1 MSNKS
6 SQTPSPPTAQPP
18 VAVRAFTDARGCQ
31 WVEVEYKSKSALLEY
46 RAFASDRGAI
56 WSTLASRG
64 PTIVSKAV
72 KASVIQQVEDLE
84 AFPHRLIFDRP
95 GWHQG
100 QFVNAS
106 GKVFAPACA
115 EKGAVAFTP
124 NTVKC
129 GRKGNAASWTRE
141 VAQHLVGHPIPSFF
155 LMLCFAAPMLDLAGR
170 QENIGA
176 ELAGEG
182 GKGKSTTQRLMAST
196 VGPAMEKDRGYITSF
211 FMTPAALEQSMR
223 WHSDMPFIIDEANL
237 FGSGDGGRANNQ
249 KMQDFSFQM
258 SGGFTK
264 GRFDSAQQEGFRFI
278 YVTSANE
285 PFCELLSRAHR
296 DVANAATDRLMTI
309 TIPEGDAGV
318 FGSLPSGYD
327 SYRQFTLMLEEAMSR
342 QYGTAMPKFLKA
354 LVSQRDK
361 DDAKLK
367 ARIRQHIDTFK
378 REVGVNENN
387 GSDVRVAEAF
397 GLAYA
402 AGEFARHF
410 RILPADFDCLGAAVH
425 CYVNFR
431 STVPVRQPLPER
443 LLAIA
448 SRPETMR
455 IDRRALPELT
465 DEQVEAAGAFIRMV
479 KGETLLL
486 MTPTFGN
493 RMLPDWNSLKRTADF
508 ADLNKANER
517 GRGRGYHCRI
527 RSNGSASW
535 FYAFLMPATASPGG

>member
-1 MSNKS
+1 MTKKS
-6 SQTPSPPTAQPP
+6 STPSSPPPGQPT
-18 VAVRAFTDARGCQ
+18 VTVRGFADSRRNQ
-31 WVEVEYKSKSALLEY
+31 WVEIGFKGKSALLEY

-64 PTIVSKAV
+64 LTIVSKAV
-72 KASVIQQVEDLE
+72 KASVIQQVEGLE

-106 GKVFAPACA
+106 GKVFAPARA

-124 NTVKC
+124 NALKC
-129 GRKGNAASWTRE
+129 GRKGNAASWKKE

-155 LMLCFAAPMLDLAGR
+155 LMLCFAAPMLDLVGR

-196 VGPAMEKDRGYITSF
+196 VGPAMEKDSGYITSF

-237 FGSGDGGRANNQ
+237 FGSGDGSRANNQ

-264 GRFDSAQQEGFRFI
+264 GRFDSAQQEAFRFV

-285 PFCELLSRAHR
+285 PFCQLLGQTHR

-318 FGSLPSGYD
+318 FGPLPAGYD
-327 SYRQFTLMLEEAMSR
+327 SYRQFTLMLEGAMSQ
-342 QYGTAMPKFLKA
+342 QYGTAMPKFIRA

-361 DDAKLK
+361 DEAKLK
-367 ARIRQHIDTFK
+367 ARIRQRIDAFK
-378 REVGVNENN
+378 QEIGVNENN

-402 AGEFARHF
+402 AGVFARRF
-410 RILPADFDCLGAAVH
+410 GILPAEFDCLGAAVH
-425 CYVNFR
+425 CYTNFR
-431 STVPVRQPLPER
+431 STVPVRQPLADR

-448 SRPETMR
+448 NRPQTMT
-455 IDRRALPELT
+455 IDRRNLPELT
-465 DEQVEAAGAFIRMV
+465 DEQVKAAGAFIRVV

-486 MTPTFGN
+486 MTPEFGSKA
-493 RMLPDWNSLKRTADF
+493 LPDWNALKGSADF

-517 GRGRGYHCRI
+517 GRGRGYHCRV
-527 RSNGSASW
+527 RSNQKADW
-535 FYAFLMPATASPGG
+535 FYAFNLPEAPSMRD